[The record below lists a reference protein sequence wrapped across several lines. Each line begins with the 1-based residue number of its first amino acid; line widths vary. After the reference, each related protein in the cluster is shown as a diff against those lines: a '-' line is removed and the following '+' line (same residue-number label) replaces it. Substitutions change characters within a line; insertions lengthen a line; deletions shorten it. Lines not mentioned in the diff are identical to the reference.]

1 MTEINADNHNN
12 SEQQEEPSAE
22 EEAQVD
28 DEKTTTTT
36 TKNSTSTMKSGHQE
50 TENLSK
56 EEEEDEEAGTLFLQ
70 WTVHLSGLIC
80 IGEEMPTDR
89 RRLARNALVFGL
101 HEGFYSA
108 LSSVASEDLLR
119 HIVPPAEA
127 LQVRPPSLARR
138 SYCMNTLTRIQ
149 MMQYIIQA
157 TAVEAQRVRSRLE
170 EAIQRTAARREAVTR
185 YERLRSSTALLR
197 LLLDRRRGQLA
208 TAQRRLAALEAE
220 IFEVESE
227 TSSRVQLLKE
237 QLHLL
242 MQFRSERLLETRRK
256 LELTVSALVQRRR
269 SLAKVLFQDVYR
281 IVPFPDARG
290 FSICGVFL
298 PDSEAIDQHDA
309 KMVSVALGYVTHLV
323 ALLSTLLDVH
333 LNYQVRAVLSF
344 FVGVLES

>member
-1 MTEINADNHNN
+1 
-12 SEQQEEPSAE
+12 
-22 EEAQVD
+22 
-28 DEKTTTTT
+28 
-36 TKNSTSTMKSGHQE
+36 MKSSDQE
-50 TENLSK
+50 AENLSAEK
-56 EEEEDEEAGTLFLQ
+56 EEAGTLFLQ

-127 LQVRPPSLARR
+127 LQVRPASLARR
-138 SYCMNTLTRIQ
+138 SYCMNTLTRVQ
-149 MMQYIIQA
+149 MMQYIIQG

-208 TAQRRLAALEAE
+208 AGQRRLAALEAE

-333 LNYQVRAVLSF
+333 LNYQV
-344 FVGVLES
+344 GTVLEFLWEFLKS